1 MTNGTGALGADPAPV
16 VVRDDAVGP
25 PAVPEPAVTEEV
37 YVGPP
42 EGAVD
47 DVYVGP
53 PLGADAIVSPGMTPN
68 FVARPIPAAPIPEVG
83 AEQGAL
89 STTGVVETAVVD
101 EPPPVAMSQ
110 VRVNELAQTVV
121 DLLADGQSIAALDAL
136 HGARGGDEDHLF
148 PRRFRAALERVAVQH
163 PILQPHDPYSPQLSP
178 SEAAD
183 AMLNRLSHGE
193 RVLFDAYVDN
203 PGGLSRPEDIAFLAV
218 DGVGTG
224 EAVINDIYTDLANR
238 FRSGGQFDRAG
249 YEAAVAEMDRGFLER
264 YGERRGD
271 PDSLDA
277 DLTEGYWS
285 ELGGAD
291 ERRYRAARAQS
302 PAALQ
307 LWLAGQG
314 RVGADE
320 NRMLSLMVQNAHRI
334 EEFAAEYGYVADGEE
349 GQGLERLEEM
359 IADELGGVDA
369 ERARALLDASVPVM
383 QRAAN
388 FANLTLSGVTELE
401 VPVADAT
408 RVLRQLTEG
417 ESAALDPLA
426 AMSMLDPEALRAVYE
441 FTTPRDGAPVG
452 PAYAQLRAE
461 ASELNEVVSLLSY
474 GMGTDGGDGLAAQ
487 FETRFSRPGQFHA
500 LGSWLDGLN
509 DGDRQELLDAVP
521 DIETQIRDHG
531 YPAAITERLVAAAL
545 GEADAADYLHW
556 VTQHTAAENELLP
569 KVLSLGATDRAAF
582 AQRYEERYGEG
593 SFERALDNL
602 DSDTARSLRM
612 ALTVPTGGSRG
623 ELDSMIESMRA
634 IVGDERGNDGWVGAS
649 TWFTDTFGFSG
660 PVVDDS
666 LRELSHAAQEA
677 ADYFERTG
685 ELTPD
690 HVRAMMNAQQRL
702 QQSIVTYDGERED
715 IAQAA
720 SDIAIATTSVFLVG
734 GGVTL
739 LALRNAAALGGT
751 LNVGTHAM
759 IEGPNYTGSEAVYD
773 FFAGAALEVVGLGLA
788 DGAVRGAGTIW
799 SRLRP

>member
-1 MTNGTGALGADPAPV
+1 MV
-16 VVRDDAVGP
+16 IRDETVGP
-25 PAVPEPAVTEEV
+25 PPVPEPAVAEQETV
-37 YVGPP
+37 GPPGGSVDDAYVGPP
-42 EGAVD
+42 S
-47 DVYVGP
+47 
-53 PLGADAIVSPGMTPN
+53 GADAIVSPGMTPD
-68 FVARPIPAAPIPEVG
+68 FVARPIPTSPIRAAPIPEVG
-83 AEQGAL
+83 TEQGAL
-89 STTGVVETAVVD
+89 STTGVVETLVVD

-121 DLLADGQSIAALDAL
+121 DRLADGETIAALDAL

-148 PRRFRAALERVAVQH
+148 PRRFRAALERVAVQN
-163 PILQPHDPYSPQLSP
+163 PILQSHDPYSPQLSP
-178 SEAAD
+178 SEASD
-183 AMLNRLSHGE
+183 AMLNRLSNGE
-193 RVLFDAYVDN
+193 RILFDAYVDN

-218 DGVGTG
+218 DGAGTG

-264 YGERRGD
+264 YGEQRGD
-271 PDSLDA
+271 PESFDA
-277 DLTEGYWS
+277 DLTEGFWS

-314 RVGADE
+314 RMGGDE

-349 GQGLERLEEM
+349 GQGLERLEAM
-359 IADELGGVDA
+359 IDDELGGLDA
-369 ERARALLDASVPVM
+369 ERALALLDTNIPVA

-388 FANLTLSGVTELE
+388 FANLTLNGVTDLE
-401 VPVADAT
+401 VSMGDAT

-417 ESAALDPLA
+417 ESPALDPLA
-426 AMSMLDPEALRAVYE
+426 AMSMLDAETLAAVHE
-441 FTTPRDGAPVG
+441 FTTPRDGVPSG
-452 PAYAQLRAE
+452 PAYSHMRAE
-461 ASELNEVVSLLSY
+461 ASELNEVVSLLAY
-474 GMGTDGGDGLAAQ
+474 GLETDGGDGLAAQ
-487 FETRFSRPGQFHA
+487 FETRLSRPGQFRA
-500 LGSWLDGLN
+500 LGSWLDGLSN
-509 DGDRQELLDAVP
+509 EDRQELLDAVP
-521 DIETQIRDHG
+521 DLETQIRDHG
-531 YPAAITERLVAAAL
+531 YPTEITERLVAAAL
-545 GEADAADYLHW
+545 GQADAADYLHW
-556 VTQHTAAENELLP
+556 VTQHTAAEGELLP

-582 AQRYEERYGEG
+582 AQRYEERYGER
-593 SFERALDNL
+593 SFESALDNL

-666 LRELSHAAQEA
+666 LRELSHSAQEA

-702 QQSIVTYDGERED
+702 QQSIITYDGERED

-773 FFAGAALEVVGLGLA
+773 FFAGAALEVVGMGVA
-788 DGAVRGAGTIW
+788 DGAIRGAGTMW
-799 SRLRP
+799 SRLR